1 MNAKTKTIVFSAIGG
16 LAFIAVTVYM
26 LFSQRVKMNEG
37 YVTGNTAG
45 NLYNGGLFCESEGV
59 IYFSNLYDDGCL
71 YSMLP
76 DETDIKKLSTSASLP
91 STRIPIICTIIWT
104 APKRGELRAA

>member
-1 MNAKTKTIVFSAIGG
+1 
-16 LAFIAVTVYM
+16 
-26 LFSQRVKMNEG
+26 MNEG

-76 DETDIKKLSTSASLP
+76 DETDIKKLSTSRVTSINADSNYLYYYMD
-91 STRIPIICTIIWT
+91 SAKKGRATCSVTT
-104 APKRGELRAA
+104 AYSAAN